1 MSSIV
6 KSLTTG
12 FHDRPHHS
20 EKIIL
25 EQPLAIKL
33 NFSFELRGMFV
44 TADATIAIVIPS
56 FVASRY
62 LIGKLDKATGKMQVY
77 DAEMFNLKP
86 VLTGNYS

>member
-1 MSSIV
+1 M
-6 KSLTTG
+6 
-12 FHDRPHHS
+12 
-20 EKIIL
+20 
-25 EQPLAIKL
+25 
-33 NFSFELRGMFV
+33 

-62 LIGKLDKATGKMQVY
+62 LIGKLDKTTGKMRVY